1 MCPPPNKV
9 EVIYVCTYMYSVSN
23 HLIGTNQEIHKSG
36 TFFHVYVVLETVKS
50 VLSVEVYAHTFSLLI
65 VVMAL
70 ECACVCGSYAAPGT
84 PSVTLSLFAVTMLLS
99 VILLLALEQEP

>member
-1 MCPPPNKV
+1 MYIHVWCLCKSIRV
-9 EVIYVCTYMYSVSN
+9 AHFSCVCSSGDSEIY
-23 HLIGTNQEIHKSG
+23 
-36 TFFHVYVVLETVKS
+36 

-84 PSVTLSLFAVTMLLS
+84 RSVTLSLFAVTMLLS
-99 VILLLALEQEP
+99 VMVLLAREQEP